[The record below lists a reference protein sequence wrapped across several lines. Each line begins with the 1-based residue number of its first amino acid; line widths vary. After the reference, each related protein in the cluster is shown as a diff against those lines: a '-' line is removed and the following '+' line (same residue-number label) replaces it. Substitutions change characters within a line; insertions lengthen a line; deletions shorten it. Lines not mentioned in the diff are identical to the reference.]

1 MLAMNSSLSAER
13 ITRLA
18 CTAAAVMAF
27 EAVAETG
34 STNADLV
41 ARLASLPQPVLRVA
55 ERQIAGR
62 GRAGR
67 HWLAAPGESLCFSLA
82 WRFSGP
88 LAALAGL
95 PLAVGVVLAET
106 LARLG
111 WPVGLKWPNDL
122 MKGGAK
128 LGGILIEAARVPGEV
143 GAAQT
148 WAVIGAGINVFHN
161 QQLTDAV
168 GGDIAALVD
177 NDTLAASLD
186 REALLAALADALA
199 AALPQ
204 FDQQGLTPFA
214 HRWSGLHVHQDQM
227 VVILESGA
235 IVQQGIARGIDAAGR
250 LLLDTASGQQAVSAG
265 DVSLRPADIK
275 GQHGC

>member
-1 MLAMNSSLSAER
+1 MLAMNPSLCAER

-18 CTAAAVMAF
+18 RTAANDMAF
-27 EAVAETG
+27 EVVAETG

-41 ARLASLPQPVLRVA
+41 ARLASLSRPVLRVA

-67 HWLAAPGESLCFSLA
+67 RWLAAPGESLCFSLA

-88 LAALAGL
+88 LTALAGL
-95 PLAVGVVLAET
+95 PLAVGVILAET
-106 LARLG
+106 LAVLG

-128 LGGILIEAARVPGEV
+128 LGGILIEAARVPGQ
-143 GAAQT
+143 GGAAAQT

-177 NDTLAASLD
+177 NEPLAASLNL
-186 REALLAALADALA
+186 EALLAVLADALA
-199 AALPQ
+199 AALPR

-214 HRWSGLHVHQDQM
+214 QRWSGLHVHQNQM
-227 VVILESGA
+227 VVILEGGTV
-235 IVQQGIARGIDAAGR
+235 VQSGIARGIDAVGR
-250 LLLDTASGQQAVSAG
+250 LLLDTPSGQQAVSAG
-265 DVSLRPADIK
+265 DVSLRLADIK
-275 GQHGC
+275 GQH

>member
-13 ITRLA
+13 ITSLA
-18 CTAAAVMAF
+18 RTAATVMAF
-27 EAVAETG
+27 EVVAETG
-34 STNADLV
+34 STNADLY
-41 ARLASLPQPVLRVA
+41 ARLASLARPVLRVA

-67 HWLAAPGESLCFSLA
+67 QWLAAPGESLCFSLA
-82 WRFSGP
+82 WPFSGP

-106 LARLG
+106 LAAMG

-128 LGGILIEAARVPGEV
+128 LGGILIEAARVPGE
-143 GAAQT
+143 GGAAAQT
-148 WAVIGAGINVFHN
+148 WAVIGAGLNVFHN
-161 QQLTDAV
+161 QQLSDAV
-168 GGDIAALVD
+168 GGHITALAD
-177 NDTLAASLD
+177 EDALAPPPD

-204 FDQQGLTPFA
+204 FDRQGLAPFA
-214 HRWSGLHVHQDQM
+214 QRWSALHVHQDQM
-227 VVILESGA
+227 VVILEGGA
-235 IVQQGIARGIDAAGR
+235 IAQQGIARGIDATGR

-265 DVSLRPADIK
+265 DVSLRPADTK
-275 GQHGC
+275 EQH